1 MSRGFLK
8 NFAPCEVLRWAAL
21 RAAAVAPCSRR
32 FAFCGQPH
40 GLSVTVPVPCP
51 AAALST
57 LWHYSIQHHII
68 QFSIP
73 HQETFLFDKP
83 DMPMCCFA
91 QRMRKS
97 RKKNENFTSL
107 SYNKKKNMKKRLQR
121 LTACKMKGPCC
132 KKAAGVV
139 LCKQSFSRD
148 KKAV

>member
-1 MSRGFLK
+1 MKKKKWKLTQRVASNIIVVFAGVAFYLALS
-8 NFAPCEVLRWAAL
+8 NFDAVRAQLAAWVRIIAPFIWGLAL
-21 RAAAVAPCSRR
+21 AYLLDGPVRFFEKKFHCRR
-32 FAFCGQPH
+32 
-40 GLSVTVPVPCP
+40 GLSI
-51 AAALST
+51 AL
-57 LWHYSIQHHII
+57 
-68 QFSIP
+68 
-73 HQETFLFDKP
+73 
-83 DMPMCCFA
+83 CCFA

>member
-1 MSRGFLK
+1 MFEGVDDILK
-8 NFAPCEVLRWAAL
+8 ELSPEQQAACTAPNNVLLTA
-21 RAAAVAPCSRR
+21 
-32 FAFCGQPH
+32 
-40 GLSVTVPVPCP
+40 CP
-51 AAALST
+51 GSG
-57 LWHYSIQHHII
+57 
-68 QFSIP
+68 
-73 HQETFLFDKP
+73 K
-83 DMPMCCFA
+83 CCFA